1 MVAQRKFFYGVL
13 ERAKERANEVAK
25 EFSKSRP
32 PASDM
37 QAPAGEPIPSLLAIA
52 SELLG
57 ANAGAIDGVAG
68 SPFDT
73 PGAVT
78 ELGRRYQLS
87 ATLQRR
93 QAARLRKSDFPVLVT
108 LKDGSGRL
116 LTGRSADRGFVCRG
130 AAGRYEISAQTL
142 AREETGSL
150 LQLGKL
156 GLDPEGKGA
165 ASEGRDDPLRLV
177 FEYLFA
183 HRRKLIVEMLLAAAF
198 SNLMLV
204 ALPVY
209 TGLVYDRVIPHN
221 AIDTLWAVSV
231 GIVVALA
238 SDLAMRSMRMKL
250 QDAMAAQASAALQ
263 SRAVG
268 RMLTV
273 RFSDAPRSAAAF
285 LMRLREIENLAQLA
299 PAFMA
304 GVLVDIPFLV
314 FVFGLI
320 WADGGPTVFA
330 PLAGAVLVG
339 VAYEAASHLSME
351 QQLRSSRLSQEQ
363 TNRLTEA
370 IESLESVKTS
380 RAELRMLRRFETLY
394 DEYAYSAHISRLWS
408 GLSSYASMTVGQFMI
423 VMVMLI
429 GVYRISAGA
438 MTLGEL
444 SSCSLLVGRVITPI
458 GQVVA
463 VLHKLRQSR
472 EVYKTLKSVGSAD
485 RQEEAGD
492 DASLGAPREGAIS
505 VRNLTFGYQSGMRQ
519 LNGVSFDIRP
529 GERVALI
536 GRSGSGK
543 STLLKLLVRLLEPEE
558 GAIQIDGLDARQYV
572 PADLRSSLGLMS
584 QAGALFDGD
593 LLSNMTFGLRAPA
606 PDAIA
611 AAARISGVHD
621 FAARHP
627 KGFSLQ
633 VGPRGAALSGGER
646 QSVLLGRLLLA
657 NPKILLLDEPT
668 ASMDTSMETR
678 VVRDLK
684 QYLGPRTL
692 IVATHRA
699 PVLELVDRIIWLDG
713 GRIVADGAKSD
724 VLKRMSG
731 AA

>member
-1 MVAQRKFFYGVL
+1 MVALPKLKFSLPNLPKGKV
-13 ERAKERANEVAK
+13 ANPQPKA
-25 EFSKSRP
+25 
-32 PASDM
+32 A
-37 QAPAGEPIPSLLAIA
+37 AGESITSLLAIA
-52 SELLG
+52 AEMMG
-57 ANAGAIDGVAG
+57 T
-68 SPFDT
+68 SPGPMEEVKGEPHDT
-73 PGAVT
+73 PGAV
-78 ELGRRYQLS
+78 EDLGRRYRLS
-87 ATLQRR
+87 AALQRR
-93 QAARLRKSDFPVLVT
+93 QAATLRKSDFPVLVT

-116 LTGRSADRGFVCRG
+116 LTGRTPAKGFLGRG
-130 AAGRYEISAQTL
+130 AAGAYEISAQAL
-142 AREETGSL
+142 AQEETGSFL
-150 LQLGKL
+150 KLGKL
-156 GLDPEGKGA
+156 GIEPEGEKGR
-165 ASEGRDDPLRLV
+165 SEGRDDPLRQV
-177 FEYLFA
+177 FEFLLA

-209 TGLVYDRVIPHN
+209 TGLIYDRVIPHN
-221 AIDTLWAVSV
+221 ATDTLWAVSI
-231 GIVVALA
+231 GIVIALIG
-238 SDLAMRSMRMKL
+238 DLAMRSMRMKL

-263 SRAVG
+263 SRAVR
-268 RMLTV
+268 RMLSV
-273 RFSDAPRSAAAF
+273 RFADAPRSPAGF

-304 GVLVDIPFLV
+304 GVLVDTPFLV

-330 PLAGAVLVG
+330 PVLGAVIVG
-339 VAYEAASHLSME
+339 VAYEAASHLGMK

-370 IESLESVKTS
+370 LESLESVKTS
-380 RAELRMLRRFETLY
+380 RAELAMLRRFETLY
-394 DEYAYSAHISRLWS
+394 DEYAYAAHVSRLWS

-458 GQVVA
+458 GQVIA

-472 EVYKTLKSVGSAD
+472 EIYKTLQSVGSAE

-505 VRNLTFGYQSGMRQ
+505 VRNLSFGYQSGLRQ

-558 GAIQIDGLDARQYV
+558 GAIQIDGLDARQYA
-572 PADLRSSLGLMS
+572 PADLRASLGLMS

-593 LLSNMTFGLRAPA
+593 LLSNLTFGLRAPA
-606 PDAIA
+606 REAIA
-611 AAARISGVHD
+611 EAARISGVHD

-627 KGFSLQ
+627 KGLSLQ
-633 VGPRGAALSGGER
+633 VGPRGARLSGGER
-646 QSVLLGRLLLA
+646 QAVLLGRTLLA
-657 NPKILLLDEPT
+657 NPKTLLLDEPT
-668 ASMDTSMETR
+668 ASMDTSMEMKL
-678 VVRDLK
+678 VRDLK
-684 QYLGPRTL
+684 QHLGPRTL
-692 IVATHRA
+692 VVATHRA

-713 GRIVADGAKSD
+713 GRIVADGAKAD